1 MDEILYSTADEQVE
15 KLLSQNLIINDYD
28 YAKNRLE
35 LYGYSNLIKSY
46 RDPYIITVNGKKQYR
61 DGVTFEQI
69 ESLYILDKN
78 LRNTVMG
85 AMLDLEEHIKESAAN
100 IIACAFGTHQ
110 DSYLQFKNY
119 RDKKK
124 TKKRFT
130 LAGILK
136 TMRDTLNTDKNPIAH
151 YSQEHGIVPPWI
163 LFKSI
168 YFSTIINFIHLFKP
182 SEQHKLANLLYDNNA
197 LNLTEEDLSKLMM
210 DTLFVCLEYRNK
222 AAHGGRIY
230 NYTSDRNISI
240 LADSNSLYGFS
251 RLLYL
256 LDILKYSSPYNQL
269 DHALTVEI
277 NRHCSMFPND
287 TTYLGQIL
295 NMNIQS
301 TEIVWVSK
309 KSKKFHRIP
318 HCSGIQNAQ
327 SIPLNDAKSSGY
339 EPCKKCCR

>member
-1 MDEILYSTADEQVE
+1 MVEILYSTADEQIE
-15 KLLSQNLIINDYD
+15 KLISQKLIINDYD
-28 YAKNRLE
+28 YAKSRLE

-46 RDPYIITVNGKKQYR
+46 RDPYTITTNGKKQYR

-78 LRNTVMG
+78 LRNAVMG

-100 IIACAFGTHQ
+100 IVASAFGTHQ
-110 DSYLQFKNY
+110 DDYLQFKNY

-124 TKKRFT
+124 AKKRFT
-130 LAGILK
+130 LSGILK

-151 YSQEHGIVPPWI
+151 YSKEHGIVPPWI

-168 YFSTIINFIHLFKP
+168 YFSTIVNFIHLFKP
-182 SEQHKLANLLYDNNA
+182 AEQHKIANHLYNIDA
-197 LNLTEEDLSKLMM
+197 LGLTEEALSRLMM
-210 DTLFVCLEYRNK
+210 DTLFICLEYRNI

-230 NYTSDRNISI
+230 NYTSDRKISI
-240 LADSNSLYGFS
+240 LNDTNSLYGFS
-251 RLLYL
+251 QLLCL
-256 LDILKYSSPYNQL
+256 LDILNYSAPYEQL
-269 DHALTVEI
+269 DRALTEEI
-277 NRHCSMFPND
+277 NRHCSRFPND

-295 NMNIQS
+295 NVNIQS

-327 SIPLNDAKSSGY
+327 SIPLNDAKSLGY
-339 EPCKKCCR
+339 ERCKRCCR